1 MYLIN
6 KPHNL
11 IAIALFAAFSLAG
24 CDSDTNNTNKTT
36 AVPVQPKN
44 IILMIADGAS
54 DGAWDIGSYWENGKL
69 ANNSAPY
76 TELSTR
82 LAMVTVP
89 LNTNKTPDET
99 CGDEI
104 QQISYDKTQ
113 AWDETSFTS
122 DPADKYQRPFS
133 GYEYISKNVTDSAAA
148 GTALATGHKTYNGA
162 ISVDHCGRPL
172 QSITRL
178 AKENGLSTGIIT
190 SVQFDHATP
199 AAFGANNLSRNNYA
213 AIGHSMLT
221 QGDADLIMG
230 AGHPEYDHNG
240 LTRALD
246 HKYISAEDW
255 ASLNG
260 GTLKPAGS
268 DASWSLIAN
277 KADFESLAN
286 NSASADVMSGP
297 LFGLVQNSS
306 TLQQSRTCAAGKNPE
321 IAFDCDMTATMP
333 SLQTMTQG
341 AINYL
346 AQNEKGFF
354 LMVEGGAVDW
364 AAHGNHTARII
375 EEQVDFN
382 HSVSAVIAWVE
393 QNSNWDETL
402 LIVTTDHGNSYVLG
416 GSSDQNAYA
425 PVENPG
431 QGIMPE
437 VKYYSGDHTLELV
450 RLYARGKGAET
461 LSTFIKGNDEKY
473 ATSYNNIG
481 ANGDYID
488 NTNVFDLMK
497 QVIVTP

>member
-1 MYLIN
+1 MHLLN

-11 IAIALFAAFSLAG
+11 IAIAIFAAFSLAG
-24 CDSDTNNTNKTT
+24 CGSDTNDTV
-36 AVPVQPKN
+36 AVPIQPKN
-44 IILMIADGAS
+44 IILMIADGVS
-54 DGAWDIGSYWENGKL
+54 DGAWDIGSYWENGTL

-76 TELSTR
+76 TELTTR
-82 LAMVTVP
+82 LAMVTTP
-89 LNTNKTPDET
+89 LNTNSTPDET

-104 QQISYDKTQ
+104 EEISYDKTQ
-113 AWDETSFTS
+113 VWDETNFTS
-122 DPADKYQRPFS
+122 DPDNKYQRPFV

-148 GTALATGHKTYNGA
+148 GTAIATGHKTYNAA

-172 QSITRL
+172 PSITRI

-190 SVQFDHATP
+190 SVQFNHATP
-199 AAFGANNLSRNNYA
+199 ATFGANNVHRNNYA
-213 AIGHSMLT
+213 AIGHTMLT

-230 AGHPEYDHNG
+230 TGHPEFDHNG

-268 DASWSLIAN
+268 DAPWILIE
-277 KADFESLAN
+277 KKEDFENLAAN
-286 NSASADVMSGP
+286 LASADMMNGP

-306 TLQQSRTCAAGKNPE
+306 TLQQSRTCAAGKDPK
-321 IAFDCDMTATMP
+321 IAFDCEMIATMP
-333 SLQTMTQG
+333 TLKTMTEG

-346 AQNEKGFF
+346 SQNEKGFF

-364 AAHGNHTARII
+364 AAHGNDTARII
-375 EEQVDFN
+375 EEQVDFT

-393 QNSNWDETL
+393 QYSSWDETL

-416 GSSDQNAYA
+416 ESSDQNAYA

-450 RLYARGKGAET
+450 RVYARGKGAEKF
-461 LSTFIKGNDEKY
+461 SSFVKDNDEGY
-473 ATSYNNIG
+473 ATRYNHIG

>member
-1 MYLIN
+1 MHLIN
-6 KPHNL
+6 KPNSL
-11 IAIALFAAFSLAG
+11 IAISMLAAFSLTG
-24 CDSDTNNTNKTT
+24 CDNSTSTDIPKLSI
-36 AVPVQPKN
+36 QPKN
-44 IILMIADGAS
+44 VILMISDGAS
-54 DGAWDIGSYWENGKL
+54 DGAWDIASYWENGKL

-76 TELSTR
+76 TKLSTR
-82 LAMVTVP
+82 FAMTTFP
-89 LNTNKTPDET
+89 LSTNGPDT
-99 CGDEI
+99 ICGDEVET
-104 QQISYDKTQ
+104 ISYDKDQ
-113 AWDETSFTS
+113 VWDETSFTS
-122 DPADKYQRPFS
+122 DPADKYQRPFA

-172 QSITRL
+172 ESITHI
-178 AKENGLSTGIIT
+178 AKANGLSTGIIT

-199 AAFGANNLSRNNYA
+199 AVFGANNVSRNNYE
-213 AIGHSMLT
+213 AIGHDMLT
-221 QGDADLIMG
+221 QGEADLIMG
-230 AGHPEYDHNG
+230 AGHPQFDSDGKLRTTANFEY
-240 LTRALD
+240 
-246 HKYISAEDW
+246 KYINAEDW
-255 ASLNG
+255 ASLNSG
-260 GTLKPAGS
+260 ILTPAGS
-268 DASWSLIAN
+268 DTSWSLIDN

-286 NSASADVMSGP
+286 NTASSEVLTGP
-297 LFGLVQNSS
+297 LFGLVPVGY
-306 TLQQSRTCAAGKNPE
+306 TLQQGRTCTAGKNE
-321 IAFDCDMTATMP
+321 HVAFDCDMTATVP

-346 AQNEKGFF
+346 SQNEKGFF

-364 AAHGNHTARII
+364 AAHANQTARII

-416 GSSDQNAYA
+416 GASDQNAYA

-431 QGIMPE
+431 KGVMPE

-461 LSTFIKGNDEKY
+461 LSDFVKGNDEGY
-473 ATSYNNIG
+473 AINYNNIG
-481 ANGDYID
+481 SNGDYVD

-497 QVIVTP
+497 QVIVAP